1 MNVSGSAAHGPTT
14 ATRRRSGR
22 KGSADPASRS
32 TIERSASSRAS
43 ARLAGASRSTSAAP
57 ATEPSGVQ
65 PSSSSPSSTF
75 CVRIRRAA
83 RSTSSSGTRPA
94 SSVNPMESGSSTS
107 MPAASACAPASAAS
121 ARHAVRG
128 REERHRP
135 VVGHHRAGEP
145 PHVAQHGGEQ
155 PAVDGRGHAVD
166 VGVGVHHRTRPRER
180 DGRLER
186 REDHVHQLA
195 AAHRDRPVVAG
206 RAGSGVA
213 GEVLQGGDH
222 PGALQAAHVGAARD
236 GDEVGVFA
244 HGLLDPAPP
253 VVAHDVDDRRQTL
266 LHPDRGHVAADRGGH
281 AFDEVGVEGG
291 APGDGRGVDGGAV
304 GGEPREALLVDDRRD
319 TEARAV
325 DHRALLAHQLG
336 RALRGRERAAA
347 VDAGEVAEPVA
358 ARLGERRGRAR
369 GEHVLHRRDVLVA
382 RLGGHRVAHPAAAE
396 LGRLLLQRHRRQ
408 QELDALSDR
417 TRLVPPRFHELPP
430 KLFGTNVLG
439 ELLSNRDEQ
448 AMP

>member
-1 MNVSGSAAHGPTT
+1 MPVNPHT
-14 ATRRRSGR
+14 
-22 KGSADPASRS
+22 SRS
-32 TIERSASSRAS
+32 T
-43 ARLAGASRSTSAAP
+43 
-57 ATEPSGVQ
+57 V
-65 PSSSSPSSTF
+65 
-75 CVRIRRAA
+75 
-83 RSTSSSGTRPA
+83 
-94 SSVNPMESGSSTS
+94 
-107 MPAASACAPASAAS
+107 
-121 ARHAVRG
+121 
-128 REERHRP
+128 
-135 VVGHHRAGEP
+135 
-145 PHVAQHGGEQ
+145 GEQ

-166 VGVGVHHRTRPRER
+166 VGVGVHHRTRPCER

-206 RAGSGVA
+206 RAGGGVA

-222 PGALQAAHVGAARD
+222 PGALQAAHVGAAGD
-236 GDEVGVFA
+236 GDEVGVLA

-281 AFDEVGVEGG
+281 PLDEVGVEGG

-304 GGEPREALLVDDRRD
+304 GGEAREALLVDDRRD
-319 TEARAV
+319 AQARAV

-369 GEHVLHRRDVLVA
+369 GEHVLHRRDVLVGRSGA
-382 RLGGHRVAHPAAAE
+382 RWTSRCPPSGCRAGPPSPRASSPPTAARRAQRPDAPGPAKVPRGYLRNFSGPTFWE
-396 LGRLLLQRHRRQ
+396 NCCRIEMNRQ
-408 QELDALSDR
+408 CLDA
-417 TRLVPPRFHELPP
+417 V
-430 KLFGTNVLG
+430 
-439 ELLSNRDEQ
+439 
-448 AMP
+448 